1 MRYVPPISEI
11 MSKNIIALNRDDDLE
26 TAEILFKRHKIRH
39 IPVVNGEIIIG
50 MLSYSD
56 LLRISFADAVFDNEE
71 EVDTLVYNMF
81 TIDQVM
87 VKNVVTVSPTATI
100 KDVAKI
106 LSEKEFHALPV
117 VEDGSLVGIVTTTDL
132 LKYLLKQL

>member
-1 MRYVPPISEI
+1 MRYIPPISEI
-11 MSKNIIALNRDDDLE
+11 MSTNIIALNRDDDLE
-26 TAEILFKRHKIRH
+26 TAELLFKRHKIRH

-56 LLRISFADAVFDNEE
+56 LLRISFADAVYDNEE

-81 TIDQVM
+81 TIEQVM
-87 VKNVVTVSPTATI
+87 AKNVVTVPPTATI

-106 LSEKEFHALPV
+106 LAKKEFHALPV
-117 VEDGSLVGIVTTTDL
+117 VDEGNLVGIVTTTDL
-132 LKYLLKQL
+132 INYLLKQL

>member
-117 VEDGSLVGIVTTTDL
+117 VEEGSLVGIVTTTDL